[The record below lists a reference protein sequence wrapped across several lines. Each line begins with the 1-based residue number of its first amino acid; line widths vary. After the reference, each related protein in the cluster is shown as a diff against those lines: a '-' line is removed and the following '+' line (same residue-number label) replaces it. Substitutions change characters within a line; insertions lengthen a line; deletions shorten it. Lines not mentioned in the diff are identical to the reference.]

1 MMKKHLQYAFLM
13 NAEDQLT
20 PCDNASKKFLGEIDA
35 DAFFSHLQCL
45 HLSSANTSTTIILN
59 QTSYSLR
66 LIPVEAVGKSEE
78 DSLVSQLK
86 EGYIVVLQNQV
97 ELSSVMHILSR
108 ARHSKEEFEDIFE
121 DYDTGIYITRADGV
135 SMFINSK
142 YEEVTGVQRE
152 AAIGRTIFSLHD
164 QGMYMPLVTPVI
176 LKTNKEYTVFQTF
189 AGGRYAVIC
198 GTPIYNVM
206 AEPYCVLICI
216 NRVEDEALGALVP
229 FMDKKSPKDVRK
241 GLRYAQSSQID
252 IIAESASMR
261 QVLQDAVKVAH
272 YDVPVLLL
280 GESGTGK
287 EIFASIIHSS
297 SNRRF
302 HPYVAVNCS
311 AISPSLLEAELF
323 GYEAGSFTGASA
335 KGKQGLFEVAGDGT
349 IFLDEIGDMPLESQA
364 KILRVIQNGEFY
376 RVGGLVPVKTNA
388 RIIAATNKDLQEMVR
403 RNTFRNDLFYR
414 LSVIPI
420 TLPALRHRQEDIP
433 PLLLHFCYIFNQ
445 NYGTNKAISP
455 ELIEELV
462 HYDWPGNIRELK
474 NVVKR
479 LVIMCVD
486 DVIYPRHY
494 EYICGTSTQ
503 SPDRG
508 EESSIQIT
516 GLPTL
521 PEAVSEV
528 ERMLVQKAMEKTRNT
543 RKAATLLGVSQST
556 VMRKIQDYNIK

>member
-1 MMKKHLQYAFLM
+1 MKKHLQYAFLM
-13 NAEDQLT
+13 NADDQLI
-20 PCDNASKKFLGEIDA
+20 PCDQASKNFLGAIDA
-35 DAFFSHLQCL
+35 NAFFAHLQCL
-45 HLSSANTSTTIILN
+45 HLSSSDTSTTIILN
-59 QTSYSLR
+59 KTSYSMR
-66 LIPVEAVGKSEE
+66 LIPIEAVGKSEK

-97 ELSSVMHILSR
+97 SLSSVMHILSR
-108 ARHSKEEFEDIFE
+108 ARHSKEEYEGIFE

-152 AAIGRTIFSLHD
+152 AVIGRTIFSLHE

-189 AGGRYAVIC
+189 AGGRYAIIC
-198 GTPIYNVM
+198 GTPIYD
-206 AEPYCVLICI
+206 ALGESYCVLICI

-229 FMDKKSPKDVRK
+229 FMDKKSPKGVRK
-241 GLRYAQSSQID
+241 GLRYVESSQID
-252 IIAESASMR
+252 IIAESASTR

-272 YDVPVLLL
+272 YDVPILLL

-302 HPYVAVNCS
+302 NPYVAVNCS

-335 KGKQGLFEVAGDGT
+335 KGKPGLFEVAGEGT
-349 IFLDEIGDMPLESQA
+349 ILLDEIGDMPLESQA

-376 RVGGLVPVKTNA
+376 RVGGLVPIKTNA
-388 RIIAATNKDLQEMVR
+388 RIIASTNKDLQAMV
-403 RNTFRNDLFYR
+403 NKGTFRNDLFYR

-420 TLPALRHRQEDIP
+420 TLPALRFRKEDIP

-445 NYGTNKAISP
+445 SYGTNKMISA
-455 ELIEELV
+455 ELIDELV
-462 HYDWPGNIRELK
+462 NYSWPGNIRELK
-474 NVVKR
+474 NVIKR
-479 LVIMCVD
+479 LIIMCVD

-494 EYICGTSTQ
+494 EHICGKSAQGADHTEGTAVQ
-503 SPDRG
+503 VTGIPPL
-508 EESSIQIT
+508 SSVV
-516 GLPTL
+516 
-521 PEAVSEV
+521 EEV
-528 ERMLVQKAMEKTRNT
+528 ERTLVQRAMEKTRNT
-543 RKAATLLGVSQST
+543 RKAAALLGVSQST
-556 VMRKIQDYNIK
+556 IMRKIKEYNIS